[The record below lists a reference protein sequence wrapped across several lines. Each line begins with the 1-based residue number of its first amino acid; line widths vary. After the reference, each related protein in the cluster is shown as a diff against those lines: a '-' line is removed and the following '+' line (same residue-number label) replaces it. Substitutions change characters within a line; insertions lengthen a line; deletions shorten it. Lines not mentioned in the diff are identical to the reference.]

1 MAAPKILCALL
12 AAGQATRFGGN
23 KVEAMLGGAMLGT
36 YAAQTLINAQVSD
49 VIAITRSDTTA
60 FNEWFAERGFAL
72 ITNDN
77 PSRGLSSSIAL
88 AASAAQAGN
97 YDALM
102 IVLGDMPY
110 VPVDHLRALAGSFVQ
125 RSIVTLCG
133 ETRMPPAIFPAS
145 AFAALIALTGESGA
159 RDLLHDA
166 DTICTD
172 SGDLFDID
180 TVDDLASANARG
192 PRK

>member
-12 AAGQATRFGGN
+12 AAGQARRFGGN

-36 YAAQTLINAQVSD
+36 YAAQTLIDAQVGTLL
-49 VIAITRSDTTA
+49 AITRGDTA
-60 FNEWFAERGFAL
+60 ALNEWLGKRGFTL
-72 ITNDN
+72 MTNAD

-88 AASAAQAGN
+88 AAAAAQAGN

-145 AFAALIALTGESGA
+145 TFTKLIALTGESGA
-159 RDLLHDA
+159 RDLLLDA
-166 DTICTD
+166 DLICAD
-172 SGDLFDID
+172 SGDLIDVD

-192 PRK
+192 LRK